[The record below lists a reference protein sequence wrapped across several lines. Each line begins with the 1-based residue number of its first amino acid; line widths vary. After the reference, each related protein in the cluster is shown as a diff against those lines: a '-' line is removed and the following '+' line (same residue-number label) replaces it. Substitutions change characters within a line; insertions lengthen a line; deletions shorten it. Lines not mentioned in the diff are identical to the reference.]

1 LLTAHS
7 LVTIQEIKGWYSLK
21 QAHRLLVTLSRHLQC
36 VTHVDHYCKHLLQ
49 QLEDGTIISLT
60 LDNSNTFVSLCVKKQ
75 HSDITLNLS
84 HPITSEEREKA
95 VIFSYPTYYRE
106 NHIQK
111 YELFF
116 QKEVDVL
123 HDDKGISRIVLIWIQ
138 RSFFYRY
145 KQSTFNR
152 LSILHKTEKLSM
164 KIILHYWLY
173 FLYTRM
179 KRRQC

>member
-1 LLTAHS
+1 MC
-7 LVTIQEIKGWYSLK
+7 E
-21 QAHRLLVTLSRHLQC
+21 
-36 VTHVDHYCKHLLQ
+36 
-49 QLEDGTIISLT
+49 
-60 LDNSNTFVSLCVKKQ
+60 KQ
-75 HSDITLNLS
+75 HSDITLNLA
-84 HPITSEEREKA
+84 PTLTLEEREKA
-95 VIFSYPTYYRE
+95 VILRYPTYYRE

-123 HDDKGISRIVLIWIQ
+123 HDNKGISRIVLIWIQ

-145 KQSTFNR
+145 NQHTFNR

-173 FLYTRM
+173 FLYTNV